1 MPSTRRPSLKLGR
14 IVGDAFAATP
24 ILGRII
30 TRCQGHFRRQRRRR
44 RERAWARLQADGP
57 PLPERLPE
65 SAEPPAPAAEPA
77 SPPRQ
82 TAHAWLDEQLGWHRP
97 VSLFPVP
104 DDRRRLTVVTD
115 SVGESSLFGGVG
127 TALVLGT
134 LLANRMGASLRLAT
148 RTEPPD
154 PAAIGRVLAA
164 AGIELEQPLETV
176 HAPVSGGRD
185 LAVCD
190 RDCFLSTSWWTT
202 RGLLGSVRRDRIGY
216 ILQEDERMFYPFNDE
231 RQRCQQTLAEPG
243 VFVAVNTR
251 LLHRHLTAGPHA
263 IPGLAAR
270 SVAFEP
276 AFPGS
281 LRPSPPRR
289 RGGRR
294 QLFFYARPQHPR
306 NLFVTGLD
314 ALVTAIDRGV
324 FTARE
329 WDIHLVGRDVPDL
342 EFPGGIEPSRVTGLS
357 WGDYTALVA
366 RMDAGFTLMDTPH
379 PSYPPLDLA
388 AGGAAVLTNRH
399 GIKTDLTAYSAN
411 ILMADTDRESLVAGL
426 ERLAERA
433 CDDAARAAARAADGI
448 CRDWGMALE
457 ETVVRMAA
465 HYDQGAAPVRI
476 RPVEIDSAPPLA
488 RCG

>member
-1 MPSTRRPSLKLGR
+1 MKFGR
-14 IVGDAFAATP
+14 IVGDALAGTP
-24 ILGRII
+24 ILGRISA
-30 TRCQGHFRRQRRRR
+30 RCQGHFRRRRLRR
-44 RERAWARLQADGP
+44 RERAWARFQADGP
-57 PLPERLPE
+57 PLAE
-65 SAEPPAPAAEPA
+65 SAEPPAPAAKPA
-77 SPPRQ
+77 PRARQ
-82 TAHAWLDEQLGWHRP
+82 SAHDWLDERLGWHRP
-97 VSLFPVP
+97 VSIFPVP
-104 DDRRRLTVVTD
+104 EDRRRLTVVTD
-115 SVGESSLFGGVG
+115 SVGKSSLFGGVG

-148 RTEPPD
+148 RTELPD
-154 PAAIGRVLAA
+154 PAALGRVLAA

-176 HAPVSGGRD
+176 YAPVNGGRD
-185 LAVCD
+185 LAVSD

-202 RGLLGSVRRDRIGY
+202 RGLLGSVRRNRIGY

-231 RQRCQQTLAEPG
+231 RLRCQQTLAEPG

-263 IPGLAAR
+263 VPGLAAR

-281 LRPSPPRR
+281 LRPAPPRR

-329 WDIHLVGRDVPDL
+329 WDIHLVGRDMPDL
-342 EFPGGIEPSRVTGLS
+342 EFPGGIQPSRVTGLS
-357 WGDYTALVA
+357 WSDYNTLVA
-366 RMDAGFTLMDTPH
+366 QMDAGFTLMDTPH

-388 AGGAAVLTNRH
+388 AAGAAVLTNRH

-433 CDDAARAAARAADGI
+433 CDDGARAAARAADGI
-448 CRDWGMALE
+448 CRDWAVALE
-457 ETVVRMAA
+457 ETVVRMMA
-465 HYDQGAAPVRI
+465 HYDQGAATVRI
-476 RPVEIDSAPPLA
+476 RPVEIESARPPA
-488 RCG
+488 RCR